1 MYQGPQA
8 TLAALF
14 VCCEIVRCLPPAR
27 KGDHM
32 HTTLVQH
39 AEILDSDLETPV
51 GMFIRLVGDRQ
62 GILFESAETD
72 GRWGR
77 YSIAAKD
84 FLLAASCVDGL
95 LRVTTVDGGLVSLQE
110 HNGLPFVEGLRRLMR
125 DLRIE
130 EDPETAPQ
138 PPITRAL
145 YGYLGYGLAG
155 LFEPKLA
162 SCLPPEDA
170 EASLVLPGTL
180 IIFDH
185 AYNKITRLSL
195 NIGGRKPAPLP
206 AVTQPGRVTPTP
218 RGLID
223 EKRYTDAVRRVKEM
237 LHNGEA
243 IQVVLSAPF
252 SAPLSESPFSLYRR
266 LRRLNPS
273 PYMFYMRLPGG
284 VLLGSSPEVMVTCE
298 RNKLRLCPIAGTRPR
313 DNDPARDALFGDELL
328 QDPKEQAEHVMLV
341 DLGRNDLG
349 RVAEE
354 GSVTLDRF
362 MDVERFSHVMHLT
375 SRISATLKHGLD
387 GLDVIGATF
396 PAGTVSGAPKVRA
409 MEIVAELEDAKRG
422 PYAGAIGWLGLDKD
436 SVNLDFGITIRSLW
450 VRDGQVRWQAGAG
463 IVHDSVPEKEW
474 AECCAKAAVMRKVV
488 LGDDAPMR
496 T

>member
-1 MYQGPQA
+1 MHI
-8 TLAALF
+8 TLA
-14 VCCEIVRCLPPAR
+14 
-27 KGDHM
+27 H
-32 HTTLVQH
+32 H
-39 AEILDSDLETPV
+39 AEILESDLETPV
-51 GMFIRLVGDRQ
+51 GMFMRLVGDRQ

-77 YSIAAKD
+77 YSVAAKD
-84 FLLAASCVDGL
+84 FILAVSCAEGL
-95 LRVTTVDGGLVSLQE
+95 LRVQIADESLAPLMQYD
-110 HNGLPFVEGLRRLMR
+110 GLPFIEGLRGLMGSLHING
-125 DLRIE
+125 DAQAE
-130 EDPETAPQ
+130 PY

-145 YGYLGYGLAG
+145 YGYIGYGVAG

-162 SCLPPEDA
+162 VCLPPEKA
-170 EASLVLPGTL
+170 QATLVLPGTL
-180 IIFDH
+180 LIFDH
-185 AYNKITRLSL
+185 VYNKITRLTATSL
-195 NIGGRKPAPLP
+195 DGKKRAPLP
-206 AVTQPGRVTPTP
+206 AVIN
-218 RGLID
+218 RGGAARALAGLCT
-223 EKRYTDAVRRVKEM
+223 EERYTAAVRQVKEM

-252 SAPLSESPFSLYRR
+252 SAPLSESPFSIYRR
-266 LRRLNPS
+266 LRKINPS
-273 PYMFYMRLPGG
+273 PYMFYMRLPDG
-284 VLLGSSPEVMVTCE
+284 VLLGSSPEIMVTCE
-298 RNKLRLCPIAGTRPR
+298 GDRLRLCPIAGTRPR
-313 DNDPARDALFGDELL
+313 GEDAARDALFGDELL

-375 SRISATLKHGLD
+375 SHISAALKPGLD
-387 GLDVIGATF
+387 GLDVLGAAF

-409 MEIVAELEDAKRG
+409 MEIIAEMEGAERG

-436 SVNLDFGITIRSLW
+436 TVNLDFGITIRSLW

-474 AECCAKAAVMRKVV
+474 AECRAKAAVIEKAV
-488 LGDDAPMR
+488 LGL
-496 T
+496 